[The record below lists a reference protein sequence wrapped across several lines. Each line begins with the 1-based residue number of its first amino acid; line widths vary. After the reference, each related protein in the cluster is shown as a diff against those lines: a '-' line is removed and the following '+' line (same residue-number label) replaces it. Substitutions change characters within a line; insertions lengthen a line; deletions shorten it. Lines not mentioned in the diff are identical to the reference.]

1 MTAQTL
7 SVDGLGKRYRLGAT
21 VAPTTLVEALTSR
34 RSARPAERGEVWAL
48 RDVGFDVGEG
58 EVVGIVGANGAGK
71 STLLK
76 ILARIT
82 EPTEGRARTHG
93 RVGALLEVGTAFHPE
108 LTGRENIRI
117 NGALLGMSKADVRR
131 RFDDIV
137 AFAGVGSF
145 LDTPLKRYSSGMYLR
160 LAFAVAAHYEPDIV
174 VVDEVLAV
182 GDAAFQQR
190 CLGKLSEFGRE
201 GRTVL
206 FVSHDLGAIG
216 RLCRR
221 ALWLDHGGVR
231 DDGPARDVLERY
243 LAAVAPVIAQRSL
256 LDAGQADALAALLHV
271 AVVGRNGSEDHVR
284 GEPLTVR
291 LVVETRHRAP
301 GLEAAV
307 WILDS
312 RGRRVLDEG
321 LFDVA
326 ELAGRLD
333 EPGRYDVDLDLPG
346 ILPAGEY
353 VLGVWLGSEA
363 GVVRDGEVL
372 RFRVLPS
379 AHDRAELVTRRRVL
393 GPVGRWIVDR
403 PRRS

>member
-1 MTAQTL
+1 MALTL
-7 SVDGLGKRYRLGAT
+7 TVDGLGKRYRLGAT
-21 VAPTTLVEALTSR
+21 QASTTLAETLAGLRSR
-34 RSARPAERGEVWAL
+34 GRARAGEIWAL
-48 RDVGFDVGEG
+48 RDVGLEVREG
-58 EVVGIVGANGAGK
+58 EVVGIVGPNGAGK

-82 EPTEGRARTHG
+82 EPTEGVARTRG

-117 NGALLGMSKADVRR
+117 NGALLGMSKRDVRR
-131 RFDDIV
+131 RFDEIV
-137 AFAGVGSF
+137 EFAGVGAF

-182 GDAAFQQR
+182 GDAEFQQR
-190 CLGKLSEFGRE
+190 CLGKMSEFGRE

-221 ALWLDHGGVR
+221 ALWLDHGAVR
-231 DDGPARDVLERY
+231 EDGPASDVLERY
-243 LAAVAPVIAQRSL
+243 LAAVAPVVASRSL
-256 LDAGQADALAALLHV
+256 PDSGDADAPAALRHV
-271 AVVGRNGSEDHVR
+271 AIVGREGSEDHVR

-291 LVVETRHRAP
+291 LSVETRRRAP
-301 GLEAAV
+301 GLDAAV
-307 WILDS
+307 WILD
-312 RGRRVLDEG
+312 GHGLRVLDESP
-321 LFDVA
+321 FDVA
-326 ELAGRLD
+326 DLASGLD
-333 EPGRYDVDLDLPG
+333 APGRYEIRLALPG

-353 VLGVWLGSEA
+353 VMGVWLGSEA
-363 GVVRDGEVL
+363 GVIRDGEVL

-379 AHDRAELVTRRRVL
+379 ARDRAELGTRRRVL
-393 GPVGRWIVDR
+393 APAGRWVVDR
-403 PRRS
+403 RSGS

>member
-1 MTAQTL
+1 MAQTL
-7 SVDGLGKRYRLGAT
+7 TADGLGKRYRLGAT
-21 VAPTTLVEALTSR
+21 TAPTTLVEALAGLG
-34 RSARPAERGEVWAL
+34 SARRAGRGEVWAL
-48 RDVGFDVGEG
+48 RDVGFEIHEG
-58 EVVGIVGANGAGK
+58 EVVGIVGPNGAGK

-82 EPTEGRARTHG
+82 EPTEGLARTRG

-117 NGALLGMSKADVRR
+117 NGALLGMSKGDLRR

-137 AFAGVGSF
+137 EFAGVGPF

-182 GDAAFQQR
+182 GDAEFQQR
-190 CLGKLSEFGRE
+190 CMGKMSEFGRE

-231 DDGPARDVLERY
+231 EDGPAGDILERY
-243 LAAVAPVIAQRSL
+243 LAAVAPVVAERDLS
-256 LDAGQADALAALLHV
+256 DAADDDALAALRHV
-271 AVVGRNGSEDHVR
+271 AVLGRDGSEDHVR

-291 LVVETRHRAP
+291 LIVETSQRAP

-307 WILDS
+307 WILD
-312 RGRRVLDEG
+312 RQGLRVLDEG

-326 ELAGRLD
+326 ELVGGLD
-333 EPGRYDVDLDLPG
+333 APGRYDVRLALPG

-353 VLGVWLGSEA
+353 VLGVWLGSNA

-379 AHDRAELVTRRRVL
+379 ARDRAELGTRRRVL
-393 GPVGRWIVDR
+393 GPAGRWVVH
-403 PRRS
+403 RRSRS